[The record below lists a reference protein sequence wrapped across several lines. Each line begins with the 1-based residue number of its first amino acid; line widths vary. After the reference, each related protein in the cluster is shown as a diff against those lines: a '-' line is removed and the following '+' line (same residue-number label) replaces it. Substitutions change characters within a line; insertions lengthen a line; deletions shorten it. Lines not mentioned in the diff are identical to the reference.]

1 MSEDVSIG
9 VVRRDSQE
17 RQTNNAERNT
27 TVEATPS
34 LWITVEG
41 GMFMNALLL
50 FEETLL
56 QMWIYL

>member
-1 MSEDVSIG
+1 MSIG